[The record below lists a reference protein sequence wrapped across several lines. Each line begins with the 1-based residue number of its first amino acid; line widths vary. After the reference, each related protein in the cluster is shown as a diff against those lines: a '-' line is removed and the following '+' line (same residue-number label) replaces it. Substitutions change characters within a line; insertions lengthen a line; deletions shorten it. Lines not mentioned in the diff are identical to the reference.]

1 MKRERLNAYRIMWLF
16 VMFDLPTETKTDRK
30 RAARFRKQ
38 LLSDGF
44 SMLQY
49 SIYVRHCSSFEN
61 LSVHKRRVRTVL
73 PPKGQISMMHITD
86 KQYAQIENFWSAQTR
101 TLPPTPQQIQMF

>member
-1 MKRERLNAYRIMWLF
+1 MWLF

-30 RAARFRKQ
+30 LATRFRKK
-38 LLSDGF
+38 LLEGGF

-49 SIYVRHCSSFEN
+49 SVYTRHCSSFEN
-61 LSVHKRRVRTVL
+61 LSVHKRRVRMVL

-86 KQYAQIENFWSAQTR
+86 KQYGQIENFWSTKTR
-101 TLPPTPQQIQMF
+101 KLPPTPQQIQMF